1 VRVCVVYDCLYP
13 WTVGGAE
20 AWYRSLAEALAAD
33 GHEVTYLTRRQWEDG
48 SEPDLPGITVIAV
61 SPGGELYGPD
71 GNRTI
76 GPPIR
81 FGLGVFRHLI
91 GRRSDYDMVHTCA
104 FPYFS
109 LPAIRLALAGA
120 RVGVIVDWHE
130 VWSSEYWRGYL
141 GPVAGQV
148 GHAIQRVCALLT
160 PRAFVF
166 SQLHADRLRREGM
179 RGPIVILRGQLP
191 APPARPEG
199 PDAAREPV
207 VVYAGRH
214 IPEKRAHVLP
224 AAVAVARRT
233 IPGLR
238 ARIYGDGPERPHV
251 AAEVER
257 WGVGDAVELPGF
269 VDRDVVDRAIGD
281 ALCLVLPSSREGY
294 GRVVVEAAA
303 QGTPSIV
310 VAGPD
315 NAASEFIEEDQNGFV
330 APSTEPDDLAAAIV
344 RAHQEGAALRERT
357 SAWFARHAEE
367 LDLATSLRRVR
378 EAYGL

>member
-1 VRVCVVYDCLYP
+1 
-13 WTVGGAE
+13 
-20 AWYRSLAEALAAD
+20 
-33 GHEVTYLTRRQWEDG
+33 
-48 SEPDLPGITVIAV
+48 
-61 SPGGELYGPD
+61 
-71 GNRTI
+71 
-76 GPPIR
+76 
-81 FGLGVFRHLI
+81 
-91 GRRSDYDMVHTCA
+91 MHTCA

-191 APPARPEG
+191 APPARLEERE
-199 PDAAREPV
+199 AARAPV
-207 VVYAGRH
+207 VVFAGRQ

-238 ARIYGDGPERPHV
+238 ARIYGDGPERSHV
-251 AAEVER
+251 EAEVER
-257 WGVGDAVELPGF
+257 WGVSGAVDLLGF
-269 VDRDVVDRAIGD
+269 VDRDEVDRAIGD
-281 ALCLVLPSSREGY
+281 ALCLVLPSAREGY

-315 NAASEFIEEDQNGFV
+315 NAASELIEEGENGFV

-344 RAHQEGAALRERT
+344 RAHREGAALRRRT
-357 SAWFARHAEE
+357 AAWFARHAEE